1 MVLTLI
7 WKQNKMGMLCNG
19 FNIDMEAKAL
29 MRIFLE
35 RMMKFIL

>member
-19 FNIDMEAKAL
+19 FNIDMEAK
-29 MRIFLE
+29 
-35 RMMKFIL
+35 